1 MFVQHEKEMSVETKG
16 VIRSRNSQNRNA
28 MAKERGTNNG
38 RQNCTQKIKDVALS
52 IDGIIMVT
60 LVTNLLTSRE

>member
-1 MFVQHEKEMSVETKG
+1 MSYETKEE
-16 VIRSRNSQNRNA
+16 IRSRNSQNRNV
-28 MAKERGTNNG
+28 MTKEKGTNNG

>member
-1 MFVQHEKEMSVETKG
+1 MSDETKG

-28 MAKERGTNNG
+28 MAKEEGTNNG

-52 IDGIIMVT
+52 IDDIIMVT
-60 LVTNLLTSRE
+60 MVTNLVTSRE

>member
-1 MFVQHEKEMSVETKG
+1 
-16 VIRSRNSQNRNA
+16 
-28 MAKERGTNNG
+28 MAKEKGTNNG

-60 LVTNLLTSRE
+60 MVTNLVTSRE